1 MEFLGI
7 GPLELMFILLLILLV
22 FGPKDIAR
30 TARSIGHFLNRLYR
44 SENYKIIQKTSEEL
58 RNLPNRLAR
67 EAHLEELQKE
77 MKDVG
82 NIGTIGNLD
91 PPSAPSPSGKPF
103 QAWTQ
108 ELPPA
113 SPPSIDPPAPA
124 QPPAPTDKP
133 SA

>member
-7 GPLELMFILLLILLV
+7 GPLELMFIVLLILLV

-30 TARSIGHFLNRLYR
+30 MARSIGQFLNRLYR
-44 SENYKIIQKTSEEL
+44 SENYKIIQKTSDEL

-67 EAHLEELQKE
+67 EAQLEELQKE

-82 NIGTIGNLD
+82 AIGNLNPLAP
-91 PPSAPSPSGKPF
+91 PPSPGKPF

-113 SPPSIDPPAPA
+113 SPPPTEPPAPA
-124 QPPAPTDKP
+124 QPPAPTPTGRP
-133 SA
+133 ST

>member
-7 GPLELMFILLLILLV
+7 GPLELMFIVLLILLV

-30 TARSIGHFLNRLYR
+30 MARSIGQFLNRLYR
-44 SENYKIIQKTSEEL
+44 SENYKIIQKTSDEL

-67 EAHLEELQKE
+67 EAQLEELQKE

-82 NIGTIGNLD
+82 AIGNLNTLAP
-91 PPSAPSPSGKPF
+91 PPSTGKPF

-113 SPPSIDPPAPA
+113 SPPPTEPPAPA
-124 QPPAPTDKP
+124 QPPAPTPTGRP
-133 SA
+133 ST

>member
-44 SENYKIIQKTSEEL
+44 SENYKIIQKTSDEL

-67 EAHLEELQKE
+67 EAQLEELQKE

-82 NIGTIGNLD
+82 AIGNLNTPAP
-91 PPSAPSPSGKPF
+91 PPSPGKPF

-113 SPPSIDPPAPA
+113 SPPPTEPPAPA
-124 QPPAPTDKP
+124 PTPTGRP

>member
-7 GPLELMFILLLILLV
+7 GPLELMFIVLLILLV

-30 TARSIGHFLNRLYR
+30 MARSIGQFLNRLYR
-44 SENYKIIQKTSEEL
+44 SENYKIIQKTSDEL

-67 EAHLEELQKE
+67 EAQLEELQQE

-82 NIGTIGNLD
+82 NIGNLNTPAP
-91 PPSAPSPSGKPF
+91 PPSPGKPF

-113 SPPSIDPPAPA
+113 SPPPTDPPAPA
-124 QPPAPTDKP
+124 QPPAPTPTGRP

>member
-30 TARSIGHFLNRLYR
+30 MARSIGQFLNRLYR
-44 SENYKIIQKTSEEL
+44 SENYKIIQKTSDEL

-67 EAHLEELQKE
+67 EAQLEELQKE

-82 NIGTIGNLD
+82 AIGNLNPPAP
-91 PPSAPSPSGKPF
+91 PPSPGKPF

-108 ELPPA
+108 ELPTA
-113 SPPSIDPPAPA
+113 SPPPTEPPAPA
-124 QPPAPTDKP
+124 QPPAPTPTGKP
-133 SA
+133 ST

>member
-30 TARSIGHFLNRLYR
+30 MARSIGQFLNRLYR
-44 SENYKIIQKTSEEL
+44 SENYKIIQKTSDEL

-67 EAHLEELQKE
+67 EAQLEELQKE

-82 NIGTIGNLD
+82 AIGNLNPPAP
-91 PPSAPSPSGKPF
+91 PPSPGKPF

-113 SPPSIDPPAPA
+113 SPPPTDPPAPA
-124 QPPAPTDKP
+124 QPPAPTPTGKP
-133 SA
+133 ST

>member
-7 GPLELMFILLLILLV
+7 GPMELMFILLLVLLI

-30 TARSIGHFLNRLYR
+30 MARSAGHFLNRLYR

-67 EAHLEELQKE
+67 EAQLEDLQKE

-82 NIGTIGNLD
+82 NIGNLNLPAA
-91 PPSAPSPSGKPF
+91 PPAKPF

-113 SPPSIDPPAPA
+113 APPPPDAPAPA
-124 QPPAPTDKP
+124 QPTGPADKP
-133 SA
+133 PT

>member
-1 MEFLGI
+1 MEFLGV
-7 GPLELMFILLLILLV
+7 GPLELVFILLLILLV

-30 TARSIGHFLNRLYR
+30 MARSIGHFLNRMYR

-67 EAHLEELQKE
+67 EAQLEELQKE

-82 NIGTIGNLD
+82 NIGSLN
-91 PPSAPSPSGKPF
+91 PPSPPPPSGKPF

-113 SPPSIDPPAPA
+113 SPPPTDPPAPA
-124 QPPAPTDKP
+124 QSAAPTDKP
-133 SA
+133 AA

>member
-30 TARSIGHFLNRLYR
+30 MARSIGQFLNRLYR
-44 SENYKIIQKTSEEL
+44 SENYKIIQKTSDEL

-67 EAHLEELQKE
+67 EAQLEELQKE

-82 NIGTIGNLD
+82 AIGNLNPPAP
-91 PPSAPSPSGKPF
+91 PPSPGKPF

-113 SPPSIDPPAPA
+113 SPPPTDPPAPA
-124 QPPAPTDKP
+124 QPPAPTPTGRP
-133 SA
+133 ST

>member
-7 GPLELMFILLLILLV
+7 GPLELMFIVLLILLV

-30 TARSIGHFLNRLYR
+30 MARSIGQFLNRLYR
-44 SENYKIIQKTSEEL
+44 SENYKIIQKTSDEL

-67 EAHLEELQKE
+67 EAQLEELQKE
-77 MKDVG
+77 LKDVG
-82 NIGTIGNLD
+82 AIGNLNPPAP
-91 PPSAPSPSGKPF
+91 PPSPGKPF

-113 SPPSIDPPAPA
+113 SPPPTEPPAPA
-124 QPPAPTDKP
+124 QPPAPTPTGRP

>member
-7 GPLELMFILLLILLV
+7 GPLELMFIVLLILLV

-30 TARSIGHFLNRLYR
+30 MARSIGQFLNRLYR
-44 SENYKIIQKTSEEL
+44 SENYKIIQKTSDEL

-67 EAHLEELQKE
+67 EAQLEELQKE

-82 NIGTIGNLD
+82 AIGNLNPPAP
-91 PPSAPSPSGKPF
+91 PPSPGKPF

-113 SPPSIDPPAPA
+113 SPPPTEPPAPA
-124 QPPAPTDKP
+124 QPPAPTPTGKP
-133 SA
+133 ST

>member
-30 TARSIGHFLNRLYR
+30 MARSIGQFLNRLYR
-44 SENYKIIQKTSEEL
+44 SENYKIIQKTSDEL

-67 EAHLEELQKE
+67 EAQLEELQKE

-82 NIGTIGNLD
+82 AIGNLNPPAP
-91 PPSAPSPSGKPF
+91 PPSPGKPF

-113 SPPSIDPPAPA
+113 SPPPTEPPAPA
-124 QPPAPTDKP
+124 QPPAPTPTGKP
-133 SA
+133 ST

>member
-7 GPLELMFILLLILLV
+7 GPMELMFILLLILLV

-30 TARSIGHFLNRLYR
+30 MARSFGHFLNRLYK
-44 SENYKIIQKTSEEL
+44 SQNYKIIQRTSEEI

-67 EAHLEELQKE
+67 EAQLEELQKE
-77 MKDVG
+77 VSDIG
-82 NIGTIGNLD
+82 NIGQIGQ
-91 PPSAPSPSGKPF
+91 PSAPAPPEKPF

-108 ELPPA
+108 ELPP
-113 SPPSIDPPAPA
+113 PSAD
-124 QPPAPTDKP
+124 PAPTDKP

>member
-7 GPLELMFILLLILLV
+7 GPLELMFILLLVLLV
-22 FGPKDIAR
+22 FGPKDIAGM
-30 TARSIGHFLNRLYR
+30 ARSIGQFLNRLYR
-44 SENYKIIQKTSEEL
+44 SENYKIIQKTSDEL

-67 EAHLEELQKE
+67 EAQLEELQKE

-82 NIGTIGNLD
+82 AIGNLNPPAP
-91 PPSAPSPSGKPF
+91 PPSPAKPF

-113 SPPSIDPPAPA
+113 SPSPTEPPAEA
-124 QPPAPTDKP
+124 QPPAAPDKP
-133 SA
+133 ST

>member
-7 GPLELMFILLLILLV
+7 GPMELMFILLLILLV

-30 TARSIGHFLNRLYR
+30 MARSFGHFLNRLYK
-44 SENYKIIQKTSEEL
+44 SENYKIIQRTSEEI

-67 EAHLEELQKE
+67 EAQLEELQK
-77 MKDVG
+77 DVKEA
-82 NIGTIGNLD
+82 GTIGPIGL
-91 PPSAPSPSGKPF
+91 PSAPSEKPF

-108 ELPPA
+108 ALPPA
-113 SPPSIDPPAPA
+113 SGTPAPA
-124 QPPAPTDKP
+124 PAEPPVNPQPPVQKDPP

>member
-7 GPLELMFILLLILLV
+7 GPLELMFIVLLILLV

-30 TARSIGHFLNRLYR
+30 MARSIGQFLNRLYR
-44 SENYKIIQKTSEEL
+44 SENYKIIQKTSDEL

-67 EAHLEELQKE
+67 EAQLEELQKE

-82 NIGTIGNLD
+82 AIGNLNPPAP
-91 PPSAPSPSGKPF
+91 PPSPGKPF

-113 SPPSIDPPAPA
+113 SPPPTDPPAPA
-124 QPPAPTDKP
+124 QPPAPTPTGKP
-133 SA
+133 ST

>member
-30 TARSIGHFLNRLYR
+30 MARSIGQFLNRLYR
-44 SENYKIIQKTSEEL
+44 SENYKIIQKTSDEL

-67 EAHLEELQKE
+67 EAQLEELQKE

-82 NIGTIGNLD
+82 AIGNLNPPAP
-91 PPSAPSPSGKPF
+91 PPSPGKPF

-113 SPPSIDPPAPA
+113 SPPPTDPPAPA
-124 QPPAPTDKP
+124 QPPAPTPTGRP